1 MEFKDYYKILGVD
14 KSASQDEIK
23 KAYRKLA
30 RKYHPDVSKEKDAAE
45 RMAEVNEANT
55 VLSDPEK
62 RAAYDNLGKEAA
74 YRSSASGG
82 GSGGYRDFRPP
93 PNWDAGVE
101 FSDHGDSEG
110 MDSAAYSDFFEQMFG
125 RAARAQR
132 GAGAG
137 AGAGASQGGFRGGP
151 PPSQRG
157 EDHHA
162 KIELDLKDAYTGAE
176 RMLSLRGAKLDDSGH
191 LVNEER
197 QLQVTIPK
205 GVREGQLI
213 RLSGQGSPG
222 FGGAPN
228 GDLFL
233 EVQFKPDARWRA
245 QERDVYQSVN
255 ITPWEAELG
264 GPIEVTT
271 PSGSTVEV
279 NVPAHSKTGRKLRLK
294 ERGIPAATPGDL
306 YLELH
311 VVLPPANTEEQRNAY
326 SDLAKAFPHFNP
338 RAGQ

>member
-14 KSASQDEIK
+14 KSASADDIK

-30 RKYHPDVSKEKDAAE
+30 RKYHPDVSKEKDASE

-62 RAAYDNLGKEAA
+62 RAAYDNLGKE
-74 YRSSASGG
+74 SAHRAGQ
-82 GSGGYRDFRPP
+82 DFRPP
-93 PNWDAGVE
+93 PNWDSGFE
-101 FSDHGDSEG
+101 FSDSGDGAG
-110 MDSAAYSDFFEQMFG
+110 MDGAAFSDFFEQMFG

-132 GAGAG
+132 GGD
-137 AGAGASQGGFRGGP
+137 ASGRAGGFRGGP

-162 KIELDLKDAYTGAE
+162 KIELDLRDAYTGAE
-176 RMLSLRGAKLDDSGH
+176 RMLTLRGAKLDDNGQ

-213 RLSGQGSPG
+213 RLAGQGSPG
-222 FGGAPN
+222 FSGAPN

-233 EVQFKPDARWRA
+233 EVQFTPDSRWRT
-245 QERDVYQSVN
+245 QDRDVYQSVN
-255 ITPWEAELG
+255 VSPWEAELG
-264 GPIEVTT
+264 GAIEVQT
-271 PSGSTVEV
+271 PSGATVEV
-279 NVPAHSKTGRKLRLK
+279 NVPAKWKQGRKLRLK

-311 VVLPPANTEEQRNAY
+311 VVLPAAATDEQKAAY
-326 SDLAKAFPHFNP
+326 SALAKAFPQFNP
-338 RAGQ
+338 RSAQ

>member
-1 MEFKDYYKILGVD
+1 MEFKDYYKILGVE
-14 KSASQDEIK
+14 KNASADEIK
-23 KAYRKLA
+23 KSYRKLA
-30 RKYHPDVSKEKDAAE
+30 RKYHPDVSKEADASA

-62 RAAYDNLGKEAA
+62 RAAYDNLGKESA
-74 YRSSASGG
+74 YRAGQ
-82 GSGGYRDFRPP
+82 DFRAP
-93 PNWDAGVE
+93 PNWDAGYE
-101 FSDHGDSEG
+101 FTGSHDGDG
-110 MDSAAYSDFFEQMFG
+110 MDSAAFSDFFEQMFG

-132 GAGAG
+132 GAGGGG
-137 AGAGASQGGFRGGP
+137 AGAGASQFRGGP

-162 KIELDLKDAYTGAE
+162 KIELDLQDSYSGAE
-176 RMLSLRGAKLDDSGH
+176 RMLTLRGARLDDSGH

-233 EVQFKPDARWRA
+233 EVQFKPDTRWRA
-245 QERDVYQSVN
+245 QDRDVYQSVN
-255 ITPWEAELG
+255 VTPWEAELG
-264 GPIEVTT
+264 GPVEVTT
-271 PSGSTVEV
+271 PNGSTVEV
-279 NVPAHSKTGRKLRLK
+279 NIPAHSKSGRKLRLK
-294 ERGIPAATPGDL
+294 ERGLPAATPGDL

-311 VVLPPANTEEQRNAY
+311 IVQPQATTEEQRAAY
-326 SDLAKAFPHFNP
+326 AHLAKAFPQFNP
-338 RAGQ
+338 RSGQ

>member
-14 KSASQDEIK
+14 KNASADEIK

-30 RKYHPDVSKEKDAAE
+30 RKYHPDVSKEKDASK

-62 RAAYDNLGKEAA
+62 RAAYDNLGKEGA
-74 YRSSASGG
+74 YRSGQ
-82 GSGGYRDFRPP
+82 DFRAP
-93 PNWDAGVE
+93 PNWDAGFE
-101 FSDHGDSEG
+101 FSEHGDSAG
-110 MDSAAYSDFFEQMFG
+110 MDSAAFSDFFEQMFG

-132 GAGAG
+132 GAGG
-137 AGAGASQGGFRGGP
+137 GGFHGGP

-162 KIELDLKDAYTGAE
+162 KIELDLRDAYTGAE
-176 RMLSLRGAKLDDSGH
+176 RMLSLRGARLDESGH
-191 LVNEER
+191 LVNQER

-222 FGGAPN
+222 YGGAPN

-233 EVQFKPDARWRA
+233 EVQFKPDPRLRA
-245 QERDVYQSVN
+245 QDRDVYQSVN
-255 ITPWEAELG
+255 VSPWEAELG
-264 GPIEVTT
+264 GPIQVTT
-271 PSGSTVEV
+271 PGGATVEV
-279 NVPAHSKTGRKLRLK
+279 NVPAHWKSGRKLRLK

-311 VVLPPANTEEQRNAY
+311 VVLPPASTDEQRAAY
-326 SDLAKAFPHFNP
+326 SNMARTFAQFNP
-338 RAGQ
+338 RGGQ

>member
-14 KSASQDEIK
+14 KNASADEIK

-30 RKYHPDVSKEKDAAE
+30 RKYHPDVSKEKDASQ

-62 RAAYDNLGKEAA
+62 RAAYDNLGKEGA
-74 YRSSASGG
+74 YRSGQ
-82 GSGGYRDFRPP
+82 DFRAP
-93 PNWDAGVE
+93 PNWDAGFE
-101 FSDHGDSEG
+101 FSEHGDSAG
-110 MDSAAYSDFFEQMFG
+110 MDSAAFSDFFEQMFG

-132 GAGAG
+132 GAGG
-137 AGAGASQGGFRGGP
+137 GGGGFHGGP

-162 KIELDLKDAYTGAE
+162 KIELDLRDAYTGAE
-176 RMLSLRGAKLDDSGH
+176 RMLSLRGARLDESGH
-191 LVNEER
+191 LVNQER

-222 FGGAPN
+222 YGGAPN

-233 EVQFKPDARWRA
+233 EVQFKPDPRLRA
-245 QERDVYQSVN
+245 QDRDVYQSVN
-255 ITPWEAELG
+255 VSPWEAELG
-264 GPIEVTT
+264 GPIQVTT
-271 PSGSTVEV
+271 PGGATVEV
-279 NVPAHSKTGRKLRLK
+279 NVPAHWKSGRKLRLK

-311 VVLPPANTEEQRNAY
+311 VVLPPASTDEQRAAY
-326 SDLAKAFPHFNP
+326 SNMARTFAQFNP
-338 RAGQ
+338 RGGQ

>member
-1 MEFKDYYKILGVD
+1 MEFKDYYKTLGVD
-14 KSASQDEIK
+14 KNASAEEIK

-30 RKYHPDVSKEKDAAE
+30 RKYHPDVSKEDNAAA

-62 RAAYDNLGKEAA
+62 RAAYDNLGKQGAQHA
-74 YRSSASGG
+74 GG
-82 GSGGYRDFRPP
+82 DFRPP
-93 PNWDAGVE
+93 PNWDAGYE
-101 FSDHGDSEG
+101 FTGDGEG
-110 MDSAAYSDFFEQMFG
+110 MDSEAFSDFFEQMFG

-132 GAGAG
+132 GGG
-137 AGAGASQGGFRGGP
+137 GGGGASHANFRGGP

-162 KIELDLKDAYTGAE
+162 KIELDLQDAYHGAE
-176 RMLSLRGAKLDDSGH
+176 RMLTLRGAKLDDSGH

-213 RLSGQGSPG
+213 RLAGQGSPG
-222 FGGAPN
+222 YGGAPN

-233 EVQFKPDARWRA
+233 EVVFKPDARWRA
-245 QERDVYQSVN
+245 QDRDVYQSVN
-255 ITPWEAELG
+255 VSPWEAELG

-271 PSGSTVEV
+271 PGGSTVEV
-279 NVPAHSKTGRKLRLK
+279 NVPAHWKNGRKLRLK

-311 VVLPPANTEEQRNAY
+311 VVLPPANTDEQRAAY
-326 SDLAKAFPHFNP
+326 SNMAKAFAQFNP
-338 RAGQ
+338 RASQK

>member
-14 KSASQDEIK
+14 KNAAADEIK

-30 RKYHPDVSKEKDAAE
+30 RKYHPDVSKEADAAD

-62 RAAYDNLGKEAA
+62 RAAYDNLGKEGA
-74 YRSSASGG
+74 YRAGQ
-82 GSGGYRDFRPP
+82 DFRPP
-93 PNWDAGVE
+93 PNWDAGFE
-101 FSDHGDSEG
+101 FTDGGDGAG
-110 MDSAAYSDFFEQMFG
+110 MDGAAFSDFFEQMFG
-125 RAARAQR
+125 RAAREQR
-132 GAGAG
+132 GGAG
-137 AGAGASQGGFRGGP
+137 SSRAHFRGGP
-151 PPSQRG
+151 PPQQRG

-162 KIELDLKDAYTGAE
+162 KIELDLQDAYQGAE
-176 RMLSLRGAKLDDSGH
+176 RMLTLRGAKLDDSGH
-191 LVNEER
+191 MVNEDR

-222 FGGAPN
+222 YGGGPN

-245 QERDVYQSVN
+245 QDRDVYQSVN
-255 ITPWEAELG
+255 ISPWEAELG
-264 GPIEVTT
+264 GPIQVTT
-271 PSGSTVEV
+271 PGGNTVEV
-279 NVPAHSKTGRKLRLK
+279 NVPAHSKPGRKLRLK
-294 ERGIPAATPGDL
+294 ERGIPSATPGDL

-311 VVLPPANTEEQRNAY
+311 VVLPPAHTDEQKAAY
-326 SDLAKAFPHFNP
+326 SAMAKAFAGFNP
-338 RAGQ
+338 RSGQ